1 MQMAPEDRA
10 MTRAMLETEWA
21 RIGDMLALAEA
32 TRTGDAL
39 ADDFGDR
46 FEGRNAGVEEAREA
60 GSWLALTTI
69 HDSTALSDLTR
80 IDLDLLALV
89 LAPVARPAFG
99 PRLHSLQP
107 QTGGAWPSLAL
118 IEELL
123 MLQQPGDLALLV
135 DRISPGAPLVRL
147 DLIRVEGSTPNQTL
161 RASPSLIRSVL
172 DRDPELT
179 PPPGA
184 HLSTK
189 QGSWDT
195 LVLPAATMDKLSDF
209 TAWVH
214 RSTSLQT
221 DWGARQVFG
230 PLALFS
236 GGSGTGKSFAASV
249 ITQDLRR
256 RTGEDWALYTLDL
269 GRIMSKYV
277 GETEANINALLD
289 SLEGRRAL
297 LQIDEADG
305 LLGKRGDVSDARD
318 RYANL
323 EVSHML
329 ARFERHAGPVI
340 LTTNLR
346 TNVDAAFL
354 RRFQLIVDFPS
365 PDAAARARLWDVLL
379 PERAP
384 RADRVDVAALGT
396 AARLSGGAIANAAT
410 YAAVLASEAETA
422 IDLPHI
428 AKATWAELSKDTR
441 QVRTAEIGFLADY
454 ITGEVS

>member
-1 MQMAPEDRA
+1 MAYEDLV

-21 RIGDMLALAEA
+21 RVADMMALAEA
-32 TRTGDAL
+32 ARTGDL
-39 ADDFGDR
+39 LPDDFGETFDT
-46 FEGRNAGVEEAREA
+46 RNKAVEEAREA
-60 GSWLALTTI
+60 GSWSGLATI
-69 HDSTALSDLTR
+69 HEKSALLGLTR

-89 LAPVARPAFG
+89 LAPVARPAFA

-118 IEELL
+118 IEEML
-123 MLQQPGDLALLV
+123 MLNQPGDLHLLIERV
-135 DRISPGAPLVRL
+135 SPGAPLVRL
-147 DLIRVEGSTPNQTL
+147 ELIRVEGATPNQTL
-161 RASPSLIRSVL
+161 RPSPSLIRCIL
-172 DRDPELT
+172 GRDPELT

-189 QGSWDT
+189 QSSWDN
-195 LVLPAATMDKLSDF
+195 LVLPANTMDRLSDF

-214 RSTSLQT
+214 RATSLQT
-221 DWGARQVFG
+221 EWGARQIFG

-329 ARFERHAGPVI
+329 ARFERHTGPVI

-346 TNVDAAFL
+346 SNVDAAFL

-365 PDAAARARLWDVLL
+365 PDAAARARIWDVLL
-379 PERAP
+379 PPRAP
-384 RADRVDVAALGT
+384 RSDRLDLIALGA

-410 YAAVLASEAETA
+410 YASVLAAEAETA
-422 IDLPHI
+422 IDWPHI
-428 AKATWAELSKDTR
+428 ARATWAELCKDTR
-441 QVRTAEIGFLADY
+441 QVRTAEIGFLSDFLTEEA
-454 ITGEVS
+454 S

>member
-1 MQMAPEDRA
+1 
-10 MTRAMLETEWA
+10 MLETEWY
-21 RIGDMLALAEA
+21 RVGDMITLAEA
-32 TRTGDAL
+32 SRTGDTL
-39 ADDFGDR
+39 PDDFGDL
-46 FEGRNAGVEEAREA
+46 FEKRSQAVEEARDA
-60 GSWLALTTI
+60 GSWSALTTI
-69 HDSTALSDLTR
+69 HDSAVLTDITR
-80 IDLDLLALV
+80 LDLDLLTLT
-89 LAPVARPAFG
+89 LAAVARPAMG

-107 QTGGAWPSLAL
+107 QVGGAWPSLAL

-123 MLQQPGDLALLV
+123 MLNQPGDLNLLI
-135 DRISPGAPLVRL
+135 DRISTGAPLVRL
-147 DLIRVEGSTPNQTL
+147 DLIRVEGSTPNQIL
-161 RASPSLIRSVL
+161 RPSPSLIRAVL

-195 LVLPAATMDKLSDF
+195 LVLPDATLDKLGDF

-214 RSTSLQT
+214 RATSLQT

-249 ITQDLRR
+249 ITQDLQR

-329 ARFERHAGPVI
+329 ARFERHNGPVI

-346 TNVDAAFL
+346 SNVDAAFL

-379 PERAP
+379 PVRAP
-384 RADRVDVAALGT
+384 RSERLDIIMLGE

-410 YAAVLASEAETA
+410 YAAVLAAEAESP
-422 IDLPHI
+422 IDFPHI
-428 AKATWAELSKDTR
+428 AKAVWAEFNKDTR
-441 QVRTAEIGFLADY
+441 QVRPSEIGFLAGYLIED
-454 ITGEVS
+454 TQ